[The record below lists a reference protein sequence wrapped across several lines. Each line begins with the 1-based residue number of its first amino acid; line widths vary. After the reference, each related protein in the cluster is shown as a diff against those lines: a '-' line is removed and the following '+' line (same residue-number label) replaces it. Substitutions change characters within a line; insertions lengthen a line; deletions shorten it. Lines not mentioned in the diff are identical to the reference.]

1 MKTGSN
7 TTTDREF
14 IAECFRGHMD
24 NINRLAEEGT
34 LIVAGPLGKNENNY
48 RGIFILDKINSIDDA
63 KELLQTD
70 PALATG
76 QWVSLD
82 VPLSSFAGLTTR
94 GHLAQMIISGDPN
107 TVYVDNIYFYRTV
120 TSVDES
126 IIPATFALKQNFPNP
141 FNPETTIQFELPMA
155 NTVKLTVYNMLGK
168 EMYTL
173 LNEYKEAGIYTV
185 KLNASELPSGTY
197 FYAITAGEYREVRK
211 MVLIK

>member
-1 MKTGSN
+1 MT
-7 TTTDREF
+7 
-14 IAECFRGHMD
+14 A
-24 NINRLAEEGT
+24 
-34 LIVAGPLGKNENNY
+34 
-48 RGIFILDKINSIDDA
+48 
-63 KELLQTD
+63 
-70 PALATG
+70 
-76 QWVSLD
+76 
-82 VPLSSFAGLTTR
+82 
-94 GHLAQMIISGDPN
+94 
-107 TVYVDNIYFYRTV
+107 
-120 TSVDES
+120 VDES